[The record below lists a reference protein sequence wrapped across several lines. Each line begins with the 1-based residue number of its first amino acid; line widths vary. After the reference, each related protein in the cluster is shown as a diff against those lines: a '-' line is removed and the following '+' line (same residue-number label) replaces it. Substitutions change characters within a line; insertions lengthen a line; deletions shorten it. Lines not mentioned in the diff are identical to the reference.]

1 MTELLPLFPLGT
13 VLYPGMVLPLHI
25 FEDRYRQL
33 IQDLLRLPEP
43 REFGVIAI
51 KEGRETG
58 ADGVTSLYEIGC
70 VAELRDVTET
80 DDGEFDIVTIGTDR
94 FRLLSGEQVSGEQG
108 LDRSQPYLR
117 GHIERLPDEAGE
129 AGSLT
134 VPAAHA
140 SFRAYLDALVEQGG
154 ATVLIEELPT
164 DPELLSYVIAAAMII
179 ELSTHQALLAEP
191 DAGHRLAAER
201 TLLARE
207 TAMLRATTT
216 RPAPDLTSTPFS
228 PN

>member
-33 IQDLLRLPEP
+33 TRDLLDRPEP
-43 REFGVIAI
+43 RELGVIAI
-51 KEGRETG
+51 REGRETG
-58 ADGVTSLYEIGC
+58 AGGVTSLYEVGC
-70 VAELRDVTET
+70 VAELRETTEH
-80 DDGEFDIVTIGTDR
+80 DDGQYDLVTIGTER
-94 FRLLSGEQVSGEQG
+94 FRLAEGEQSV
-108 LDRSQPYLR
+108 DRGKPYLR
-117 GHIERLPDEAGE
+117 ASVERLPDSAGE
-129 AGSLT
+129 TGSLV
-134 VPAAHA
+134 VPAAQA

-154 ATVLIEELPT
+154 ATVLIEELPAE
-164 DPELLSYVIAAAMII
+164 PELLSYVIAAAMII
-179 ELSTHQALLAEP
+179 ELPAHQALLAAP
-191 DAGHRLAAER
+191 DAASRLAAER

>member
-1 MTELLPLFPLGT
+1 MSELLPLFPLGT

-33 IQDLLRLPEP
+33 VQDLLALPEP

-51 KEGRETG
+51 REGRETG
-58 ADGVTSLYEIGC
+58 ADGVTSLHEIGC
-70 VAELRDVTET
+70 IAELREVSEPE
-80 DDGEFDIVTIGTDR
+80 DDGFDIVTIGTER
-94 FRLLSGEQVSGEQG
+94 FRLGE

-117 GHIERLPDEAGE
+117 GEVERLPEEDGE
-129 AGSLT
+129 TGSLS
-134 VPAAHA
+134 VPAAQA
-140 SFRAYLDALVEQGG
+140 SFRTYLDALVEHGG
-154 ATVLIEELPT
+154 ATVLIEDLPAE
-164 DPELLSYVIAAAMII
+164 PGLLSYVIAAAVII
-179 ELSTHQALLAEP
+179 ELPAHQALLAEP
-191 DAGHRLAAER
+191 DAESRLAAER

-216 RPAPDLTSTPFS
+216 RPAPDFISTPFS

>member
-33 IQDLLRLPEP
+33 TRDLLAGPEP

-51 KEGRETG
+51 REGRETG
-58 ADGVTSLYEIGC
+58 ADGVISLYEIGC
-70 VAELRDVTET
+70 VAELREVGEH
-80 DDGEFDIVTIGTDR
+80 DDGRFDIVAVGTDR
-94 FRLLSGEQVSGEQG
+94 FRLTRGEQS

-117 GHIERLPDEAGE
+117 GQIERMPDEAGE
-129 AGSLT
+129 GGSLV
-134 VPAAHA
+134 VPAAQA
-140 SFRAYLDALVEQGG
+140 SFRTYLDALVEQGG
-154 ATVLIEELPT
+154 ATVLIEELPA
-164 DPELLSYVIAAAMII
+164 DPELLSYVIAAAMIV
-179 ELSTHQALLAEP
+179 ELPAHQALLAAP
-191 DAGHRLAAER
+191 DAASRLAAER
-201 TLLARE
+201 ALLTRE
-207 TAMLRATTT
+207 TAVLRATTT

>member
-33 IQDLLRLPEP
+33 TRDLMDRPEP

-51 KEGRETG
+51 REGRETG

-70 VAELRDVTET
+70 VAELREVSEE
-80 DDGEFDIVTIGTDR
+80 DDGGLDIVTIGTDR
-94 FRLLSGEQVSGEQG
+94 FRLAPGEQS
-108 LDRSQPYLR
+108 LDRSQPYLQ
-117 GHIERLPDEAGE
+117 GHVERLPDEADE
-129 AGSLT
+129 TGSLV
-134 VPAAHA
+134 VPAAQA
-140 SFRAYLDALVEQGG
+140 SFRAYLNALVEQGG
-154 ATVLIEELPT
+154 ATVLIEELPAE
-164 DPELLSYVIAAAMII
+164 PELLSYVIAAAMIV
-179 ELSTHQALLAEP
+179 ELSAHQELLAAP
-191 DAGHRLAAER
+191 DAGRRLAAER

-216 RPAPDLTSTPFS
+216 RPAPDLTSTQFS

>member
-33 IQDLLRLPEP
+33 VRDLLRLPEP

-51 KEGRETG
+51 REGRETG
-58 ADGVTSLYEIGC
+58 VDGVTSLFEVGC
-70 VAELRDVTET
+70 VAELRDVSEQ
-80 DDGEFDIVTIGTDR
+80 DDGGFDIVSIGTER
-94 FRLLSGEQVSGEQG
+94 FRLGE
-108 LDRSQPYLR
+108 LDKGQPYLR
-117 GHIERLPDEAGE
+117 GHIERLPEEAGD
-129 AGSLT
+129 AASLA
-134 VPAAHA
+134 VPAAQA

-154 ATVLIEELPT
+154 ATVLIEDLPT
-164 DPELLSYVIAAAMII
+164 EPELLSYVIAAAVII
-179 ELSTHQALLAEP
+179 ELPAHQALLAEP
-191 DAGHRLAAER
+191 DAEHRLAAER

-207 TAMLRATTT
+207 TAMLRATST

>member
-33 IQDLLRLPEP
+33 VQDLLRLPEP

-51 KEGRETG
+51 REGRETG
-58 ADGVTSLYEIGC
+58 VDGVTSLYEVGC
-70 VAELRDVTET
+70 VAELRDVSEQ
-80 DDGEFDIVTIGTDR
+80 DDGGYDIVSIGTER
-94 FRLLSGEQVSGEQG
+94 FRLAPGEQS
-108 LDRSQPYLR
+108 LDRTQPYLQ
-117 GHIERLPDEAGE
+117 GHIERLPDEAGD

-134 VPAAHA
+134 VPAAQA

-154 ATVLIEELPT
+154 ATVLIEELPAE
-164 DPELLSYVIAAAMII
+164 PELLSYVIAAAVIV
-179 ELSTHQALLAEP
+179 ELPAHQALLAEP
-191 DAGHRLAAER
+191 DAAHRLAAER

>member
-33 IQDLLRLPEP
+33 MNDLLRLPEP

-51 KEGRETG
+51 REGRETG
-58 ADGVTSLYEIGC
+58 ADGVTSLHEIGC
-70 VAELRDVTET
+70 VAELRDVSEQ
-80 DDGEFDIVTIGTDR
+80 DDGGYDIVTVGTDR
-94 FRLLSGEQVSGEQG
+94 FRLAPGEQN
-108 LDRSQPYLR
+108 LDKSQPYLR
-117 GHIERLPDEAGE
+117 GQIERLPDEPGDV
-129 AGSLT
+129 GSLA
-134 VPAAHA
+134 VPAAQA

-154 ATVLIEELPT
+154 ATVLIEELPG
-164 DPELLSYVIAAAMII
+164 DPELLSYVIAAAMIV
-179 ELSTHQALLAEP
+179 ELPAHQALLAEP
-191 DAGHRLAAER
+191 DASSRLAAER

-207 TAMLRATTT
+207 TAMFRITTT

>member
-1 MTELLPLFPLGT
+1 MSELLPLFPLGT

-33 IQDLLRLPEP
+33 IQDLLALPEP

-51 KEGRETG
+51 REGRETG
-58 ADGVTSLYEIGC
+58 ADGVTSLHEIGC
-70 VAELRDVTET
+70 IAELREVSEPD
-80 DDGEFDIVTIGTDR
+80 DDGFDIVTIGTER
-94 FRLLSGEQVSGEQG
+94 FRLGE

-117 GHIERLPDEAGE
+117 GEVERLPEEDGE
-129 AGSLT
+129 TGSLS
-134 VPAAHA
+134 VPAAQA
-140 SFRAYLDALVEQGG
+140 SFRTYLDALVEHGG
-154 ATVLIEELPT
+154 ATVLIEDLPAE
-164 DPELLSYVIAAAMII
+164 PGLLSYVIAAAVII
-179 ELSTHQALLAEP
+179 ELPAHQALLAEP
-191 DAGHRLAAER
+191 DAESRLAAER

-216 RPAPDLTSTPFS
+216 RPAPDFMSTPFS

>member
-25 FEDRYRQL
+25 FEDRYRRL
-33 IQDLLRLPEP
+33 VEDLLGRPEP

-51 KEGRETG
+51 REGRETG
-58 ADGVTSLYEIGC
+58 ADGFTSLHEIGC
-70 VAELRDVTET
+70 VAELRESTA
-80 DDGEFDIVTIGTDR
+80 DDSGGFDIVTIGTER
-94 FRLLSGEQVSGEQG
+94 FRLAPGEQA
-108 LDRSQPYLR
+108 LDRSQPYLQ
-117 GHIERLPDEAGE
+117 GQIERLPEETAETTG

-134 VPAAHA
+134 VPAAQA
-140 SFRAYLDALVEQGG
+140 SFRAYLDALVEHGG
-154 ATVLIEELPT
+154 ATVLIEDLPSE
-164 DPELLSYVIAAAMII
+164 PELLSYVIAAAVIV
-179 ELSTHQALLAEP
+179 ELPAHQALLAEP
-191 DAGHRLAAER
+191 DAEHRLAAER